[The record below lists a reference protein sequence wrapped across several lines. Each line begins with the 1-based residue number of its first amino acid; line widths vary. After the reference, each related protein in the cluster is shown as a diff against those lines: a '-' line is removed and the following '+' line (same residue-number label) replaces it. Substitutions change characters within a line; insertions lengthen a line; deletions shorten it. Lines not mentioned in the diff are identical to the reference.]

1 MKIEDIK
8 IGDTRLGN
16 WSDAMDSHPF
26 CRLMWKFNLIV
37 LPTMVFLEVWYF

>member
-16 WSDAMDSHPF
+16 WSDVMDSHPF